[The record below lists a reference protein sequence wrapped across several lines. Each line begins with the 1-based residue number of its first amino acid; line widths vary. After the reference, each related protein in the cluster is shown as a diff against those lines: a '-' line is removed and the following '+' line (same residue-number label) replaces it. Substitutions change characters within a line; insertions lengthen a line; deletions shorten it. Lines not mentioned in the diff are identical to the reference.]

1 MASKNFLDQFST
13 NNKPDS
19 FKEEVLVPS
28 SKPKKPLNITLIVII
43 VIVILLGGFLTWFFV
58 LRPTIEVPSFIG
70 QEVSDVNSWLKQ
82 QGIQSSGVVFKDEY
96 SEEYDEK
103 IVIDQS
109 IKEGKKVK
117 KDVKIDFTVSKG
129 PDPNVEV
136 KVPDIISMNLREI
149 ESWIDTNKLSGIKIT
164 YEFSDEDPL
173 DSVISYE
180 FGSNASETNFKRS
193 SSLTIVVSKGKQED
207 QPISVPN
214 FVGKNVS
221 EVTNWG
227 SKNKIKI
234 KQQEGY
240 SSTVNKDMV
249 ISQSVNPGKKI
260 TAKEYLTVTISKGAP
275 IIAPDF
281 SSYSEANITA
291 WGTKNN
297 VNIEIIRKYSNDV
310 EKNKVVSQSIK
321 NAACNDGMSV
331 TISLGK
337 ISLDGFTG
345 TTLNDLNKWVEQVN
359 KDGAGLSVEVDQNK
373 VNSDTVAVNG
383 LFNLKL
389 DGSIIRG
396 NISKGRNILL
406 DNTTEKIT
414 IHYYTDNQDTPDVDE
429 SLSGGYDAITNS
441 PINWEN
447 ANEYKE
453 YQIRLL
459 CEANDGLVCNFAYE
473 KGAGEIGKVI
483 RIKRSDRDVY
493 GVQSGEYIS
502 QDQYIEII
510 INEGQ

>member
-28 SKPKKPLNITLIVII
+28 SKSKKPLNITLIVII

-82 QGIQSSGVVFKDEY
+82 QGIQASGVVFKDEY

-103 IVIDQS
+103 IIINQS
-109 IKEGKKVK
+109 IEEGKKVK

-149 ESWIDTNKLSGIKIT
+149 ESWIDANKLSGIKIT

-193 SSLTIVVSKGKQED
+193 SSLTIVVSKGSQED

-240 SSTVNKDMV
+240 SSTVNKDMI

-260 TAKEYLTVTISKGAP
+260 TSKEALTVTVSKGEAIYAPDFSGYSRENIQAWGEKNSVNVEIIEKYSKDVAKNKVIEQSNKDKPVNDGMTVTISKG
-275 IIAPDF
+275 
-281 SSYSEANITA
+281 
-291 WGTKNN
+291 
-297 VNIEIIRKYSNDV
+297 
-310 EKNKVVSQSIK
+310 
-321 NAACNDGMSV
+321 
-331 TISLGK
+331 
-337 ISLDGFTG
+337 
-345 TTLNDLNKWVEQVN
+345 
-359 KDGAGLSVEVDQNK
+359 
-373 VNSDTVAVNG
+373 
-383 LFNLKL
+383 
-389 DGSIIRG
+389 
-396 NISKGRNILL
+396 NISKDDFFSKYGDSPTYDDL
-406 DNTTEKIT
+406 EKW
-414 IHYYTDNQDTPDVDE
+414 V
-429 SLSGGYDAITNS
+429 
-441 PINWEN
+441 
-447 ANEYKE
+447 NEVN
-453 YQIRLL
+453 
-459 CEANDGLVCNFAYE
+459 NDGANLILKSEKFPHKNSDEVIYKSIGLDDFEVGSTLKGFISNGKLIFLDGEWVVTNEGQPVADAKEADARTYCEGEKKLTCKFKYIENYE
-473 KGAGEIGKVI
+473 GNIEVSGIIKVYIGTDTTKTPNLNT
-483 RIKRSDRDVY
+483 
-493 GVQSGEYIS
+493 YIS
-502 QDQYIEII
+502 QSDIITIEICRSKLQTTP
-510 INEGQ
+510 E